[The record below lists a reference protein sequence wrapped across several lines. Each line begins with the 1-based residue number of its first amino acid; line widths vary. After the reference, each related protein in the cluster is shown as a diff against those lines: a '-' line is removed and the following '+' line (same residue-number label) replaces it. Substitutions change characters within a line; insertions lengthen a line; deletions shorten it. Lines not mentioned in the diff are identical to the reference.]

1 MRIIAALF
9 LILSLSLPS
18 EGQTYYL
25 PKTAVRFHLLIEKQT
40 YTPGDFAPY
49 AERYLHLGYI
59 QQQEH
64 ISHRIVTCQLTTVGV
79 RDTSKCYTLHL
90 KGKGETADVKLSDDG
105 VLLAIN
111 AEPVQPSIPPIYSPQ
126 VKQRQQP
133 SPEKFLSAEVLSAGS
148 TAKMAELTVQQ
159 ILDLREHRQ
168 QLATGEAEDMPND
181 EKQLQLMLQ
190 RIDQQHDA
198 LMTLFT
204 GTIRRDT
211 TMQVITLY
219 PEQETEREVVFRLSR
234 QRGLV
239 DKDDLSGV
247 PFYMTVKNLYPDQS
261 QPLENKKGD
270 WLYVNSSGTATI
282 TLQQEDLPLAT
293 FEVPLAQFGHTEQ
306 RSCDPFKRYVTHLTL
321 HPATGAIVKQY
332 SDMDKK

>member
-1 MRIIAALF
+1 MRIIAALLF
-9 LILSLSLPS
+9 ILSLSLPS

-49 AERYLHLGYI
+49 AERYLHLGNI
-59 QQQEH
+59 QQQEQ
-64 ISHRIVTCQLTTVGV
+64 ISHRVVTCQLTTIGV

-90 KGKGETADVKLSDDG
+90 KGKGEVADVKLSEDG

-111 AEPVQPSIPPIYSPQ
+111 TEPVQPATPPIYSPQ
-126 VKQRQQP
+126 AKQRQQP

-168 QLATGEAEDMPND
+168 QLVTGEAEDMPND

-211 TMQVITLY
+211 TMQVITLC

-247 PFYMTVKNLYPDQS
+247 PFHMTVKNLYPDQA
-261 QPLENKKGD
+261 QPLETKKGD
-270 WLYVNSSGTATI
+270 WLNVNSPGTAAI

>member
-1 MRIIAALF
+1 MRIIAALLFF
-9 LILSLSLPS
+9 LSIGLPS

-40 YTPGDFAPY
+40 YTPGDFAAY
-49 AERYLHLGYI
+49 AERYLHMGNI
-59 QQQEH
+59 QQQEQV
-64 ISHRIVTCQLTTVGV
+64 SHRVVNCQLTTAGV
-79 RDTSKCYTLHL
+79 RDTTKCYTLHL
-90 KGKGETADVKLSDDG
+90 KGKGEAADVRLSDDG
-105 VLLAIN
+105 ILLSIN
-111 AEPVQPSIPPIYSPQ
+111 ADPVQPSVPPIYSPQ

-133 SPEKFLSAEVLSAGS
+133 SPEKFLSAEVLSGS

-159 ILDLREHRQ
+159 MLDLREHRQ

-190 RIDQQHDA
+190 QIDQQHDA

-211 TMQVITLY
+211 TMQVVTLC
-219 PEQETEREVVFRLSR
+219 PEQESEREVIFRLSR

-247 PFYMTVKNLYPDQS
+247 PFYMTVKNLYPNLS
-261 QPLENKKGD
+261 QPQEDKKGD
-270 WLYVNSSGTATI
+270 WLYVNLPGTASI
-282 TLQQEDLPLAT
+282 TLQQEDLLLAT
-293 FEVPLAQFGHTEQ
+293 YEVPLAQFGHIEQ
-306 RSCDPFKRYVTHLTL
+306 RSYDPFKRYVTHLTL
-321 HPATGAIVKQY
+321 HPATGAVVKQY

>member
-1 MRIIAALF
+1 MRIIAALLLF
-9 LILSLSLPS
+9 LSIGLPS

-40 YTPGDFAPY
+40 YTPGDFAAY
-49 AERYLHLGYI
+49 AERYLHMGNI
-59 QQQEH
+59 QQQEQV
-64 ISHRIVTCQLTTVGV
+64 SHRVVNCQLTTAGV
-79 RDTSKCYTLHL
+79 RDTTKCYTLRL
-90 KGKGETADVKLSDDG
+90 KGKGEAADVRLSDDG
-105 VLLAIN
+105 ILLSIN
-111 AEPVQPSIPPIYSPQ
+111 ADPVQPSNTPAYSPQ
-126 VKQRQQP
+126 TKLRRQSSPKQ
-133 SPEKFLSAEVLSAGS
+133 FLSAEVLSAGS

-159 ILDLREHRQ
+159 MLDLREHRQ

-190 RIDQQHDA
+190 QIDQQHDA

-211 TMQVITLY
+211 TMQVVTLC
-219 PEQETEREVVFRLSR
+219 PEQESEREVVFRLSR

-247 PFYMTVKNLYPDQS
+247 PFYMTVKNLYPNLS
-261 QPLENKKGD
+261 QPQEDKKGD
-270 WLYVNSSGTATI
+270 WLYVNLPGTASI
-282 TLQQEDLPLAT
+282 TLQQEDLSLAT
-293 FEVPLAQFGHTEQ
+293 FEVPLA
-306 RSCDPFKRYVTHLTL
+306 
-321 HPATGAIVKQY
+321 TGAVVRQY

>member
-1 MRIIAALF
+1 MRIIAALLLF
-9 LILSLSLPS
+9 LSIGLPS

-40 YTPGDFAPY
+40 YTPGDFAAY
-49 AERYLHLGYI
+49 AERYLHMGNI
-59 QQQEH
+59 QQQEQV
-64 ISHRIVTCQLTTVGV
+64 SHRVVNCQLTTAGV
-79 RDTSKCYTLHL
+79 RDTTKCYTLRL
-90 KGKGETADVKLSDDG
+90 KGKGEAADVRLSDDG
-105 VLLAIN
+105 ILLAVN
-111 AEPVQPSIPPIYSPQ
+111 AEPVQPSNTPAYSPQ
-126 VKQRQQP
+126 SKPRQQ
-133 SPEKFLSAEVLSAGS
+133 SPKKFLSAEVLSAGS

-159 ILDLREHRQ
+159 MLDLREHRQ

-190 RIDQQHDA
+190 QIDQQHDA

-211 TMQVITLY
+211 TMQVVTLC
-219 PEQETEREVVFRLSR
+219 PEQESEREVVFRLSR

-247 PFYMTVKNLYPDQS
+247 PFYMTVKNLYPNLS
-261 QPLENKKGD
+261 QPQEDKKGD
-270 WLYVNSSGTATI
+270 WLYVNLPGTASI
-282 TLQQEDLPLAT
+282 TLQQEDLSLAT

-306 RSCDPFKRYVTHLTL
+306 RSYDPFKRYVTHLTL
-321 HPATGAIVKQY
+321 HPATGAVVKQF
-332 SDMDKK
+332 SDLDKK